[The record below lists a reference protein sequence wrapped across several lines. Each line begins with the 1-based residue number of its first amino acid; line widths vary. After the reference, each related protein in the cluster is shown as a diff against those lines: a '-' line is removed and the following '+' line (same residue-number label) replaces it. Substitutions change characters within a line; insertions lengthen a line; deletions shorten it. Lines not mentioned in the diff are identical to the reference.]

1 MPNTLEYSK
10 IFQPALDKQIVQEST
25 TGWME
30 VNSKLVQY
38 NGGNE
43 VKLPSIVMDGLA
55 DYDRDTG
62 YVNGAVTLKWET
74 YKLTQDRGR
83 KFQLDAM
90 DVNETNFVATAGTIM
105 GEFQRTLVVPEID
118 AYRYS
123 AIASKAIGVE
133 QNRAATIT
141 DTNILTELL
150 KDIAK
155 VKEVVGNT
163 SKLKIVMSETMLI
176 NLGLDEKAA
185 KRMSTVNNAAAGGNK
200 VTIEQNYRVIEID
213 GVFTPA
219 VGQKIL
225 ESQTAKLETNVKEL
239 TAENIRLSIN
249 GKIADSDGVDAPTGY
264 KVISGKAKLENT
276 DYIKNLGIVGTMSGT
291 DDPII
296 IIIDNALCT
305 SGLDFE
311 TKDND
316 EAVISMTFEA
326 HANEGQVDDLSL
338 PCRIY
343 FPNIN

>member
-55 DYDRDTG
+55 DYDRNTG
-62 YVNGAVTLKWET
+62 YVDGAVTLKWET

-123 AIASKAIGVE
+123 AIASKAIAAE

-141 DTNILTELL
+141 DTNILTEFL

-176 NLGLDEKAA
+176 NLGLDDKAA
-185 KRMSTVNNAAAGGNK
+185 KRMSTVNNAVAGE
-200 VTIEQNYRVIEID
+200 VATVITKID
-213 GVFTPA
+213 GHEITPT
-219 VGQKIL
+219 QQSL
-225 ESQTAKLETNVKEL
+225 LQTAFKFNDGKTSGQEKGGFVKDSSAKAINWL
-239 TAENIRLSIN
+239 IIAENAP
-249 GKIADSDGVDAPTGY
+249 IAVS
-264 KVISGKAKLENT
+264 KT
-276 DYIKNLGIVGTMSGT
+276 DTVRVF
-291 DDPII
+291 DPITNQRA
-296 IIIDNALCT
+296 NAWDMDYRKYHDIWIPKSKEKSIFVNT
-305 SGLDFE
+305 V
-311 TKDND
+311 
-316 EAVISMTFEA
+316 A
-326 HANEGQVDDLSL
+326 
-338 PCRIY
+338 
-343 FPNIN
+343 